1 MSRRESEGNMK
12 RLDFTTIILIILVT
26 LAMSC
31 IALAFRPVILK
42 MEKQQEIDQELEKF
56 QETTEAIQLEME
68 NTPVPSPEATAVPEI
83 VPYSDLY
90 TDILRYNLHLFSS
103 RQAELNSKS
112 AYEHS
117 SFVLT
122 DYGLPDEI
130 FGVITIPK
138 IDVEMPLY
146 LGASELNMANGA
158 AVLAQ
163 TSIPI
168 GGLDTNAVV
177 AGHRGYSGYK
187 YFKDIDQLEIGDEV
201 IIKNLW
207 RELHYRVVDI
217 QVVLPNGVESIL
229 IQPGKELITL
239 LSCHPYASGGKYR
252 YLVIFSVNESKI
264 LNWKI
269 ICSWRFSI
277 ACCK

>member
-1 MSRRESEGNMK
+1 MR
-12 RLDFTTIILIILVT
+12 RLDKTTIILILLTT
-26 LAMSC
+26 LAMVC
-31 IALAFRPVILK
+31 VALAFRPMILK
-42 MEKQQEIDQELEKF
+42 AEKQKEIDQELAKF
-56 QETTEAIQLEME
+56 QETSEAIQQEMPE
-68 NTPVPSPEATAVPEI
+68 NTIQLPEETALPEI

-90 TDILRYNLHLFSS
+90 TDILRYNMHLFSS
-103 RQAELNSKS
+103 RQIDLNSKS

-122 DYGLPDEI
+122 DYGLPDET

-138 IDVEMPLY
+138 IDVDMPLY

-163 TSIPI
+163 TSIPV
-168 GGLDTNAVV
+168 GGLDTNAVI

-207 RELHYRVVDI
+207 RELRYKVVDI
-217 QVVLPNGVESIL
+217 QIVLPNGVESIL
-229 IQPGKELITL
+229 IQPGKELVTL

-252 YLVIFSVNESKI
+252 YLVFCERVKDS
-264 LNWKI
+264 
-269 ICSWRFSI
+269 
-277 ACCK
+277 